1 MSDNAP
7 ERPLTRRERRQLEM
21 EQLAQETDTTLPV
34 DETEADQAAVE
45 EAAAEGAETP
55 EIEIDESLIEVPT
68 VDAEGNQLSRREMR
82 QLREEA
88 IEALRQEK
96 LAELER
102 EREAQETAEVEAAA
116 EAAETAE
123 AEADPVAEPEV
134 EEQPA
139 AEPVADDEEQSDFEA
154 HEVPTEALT
163 LEDLQDMTEG
173 DAVEAE
179 AEAEAEAVEVEVEV
193 ADEEAP
199 EAEQEVI
206 VDEPAEAAAETPA
219 TTAMP
224 AVAADEDGY
233 TFPDIKPLEVD
244 RPIFDDP
251 SQRSVTNGTA
261 TGTGFED
268 MIERAVA
275 DENASVH
282 SGTSS
287 LILPTLP
294 GSDGIS
300 GAIGSTGELFV
311 TGSIELPKSIG
322 ETGGHAKLQES
333 VDGAE
338 AAETDPID
346 MLNLSDIYE
355 TNEFDSA
362 PVSASKAVS
371 ARSIEKTG
379 ITAPEVKHNNKKSLV
394 YMSIGGGLILVLIGG
409 GIWAAQS
416 GLFG

>member
-34 DETEADQAAVE
+34 DETEEAQAAVE

-96 LAELER
+96 LAELEH
-102 EREAQETAEVEAAA
+102 EREAQEAAEAEAAA
-116 EAAETAE
+116 EAAETVAV
-123 AEADPVAEPEV
+123 EADPIAEPEI

-139 AEPVADDEEQSDFEA
+139 AEPVAENEEQSDFEA

-163 LEDLQDMTEG
+163 LEDLQEMAEG

-179 AEAEAEAVEVEVEV
+179 AEAEAVEVEV
-193 ADEEAP
+193 AAEDAA

-206 VDEPAEAAAETPA
+206 VEEPAEAAAETPA

-233 TFPDIKPLEVD
+233 TVPDIKPLEVD

-333 VDGAE
+333 VDGAG